1 MEAIKKNWCWRICL
15 VYAYF
20 FKHLCLGM
28 LISFMII
35 RKECRAI
42 KFFSIF
48 LGYEGSENFSR
59 GWDRI

>member
-1 MEAIKKNWCWRICL
+1 
-15 VYAYF
+15 
-20 FKHLCLGM
+20 M

-42 KFFSIF
+42 KFFSVF